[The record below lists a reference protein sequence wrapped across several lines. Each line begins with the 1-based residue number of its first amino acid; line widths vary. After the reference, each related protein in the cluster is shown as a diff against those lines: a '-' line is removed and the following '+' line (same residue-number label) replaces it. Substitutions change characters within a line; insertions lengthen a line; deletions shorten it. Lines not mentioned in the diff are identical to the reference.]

1 MSRDVWEVLAEKFR
15 ELRQIQ
21 QQVACLRIVLPL
33 LAEEGDKPPET
44 TPEPKTEPKGWV

>member
-33 LAEEGDKPPET
+33 LVEEGDKPPDIA
-44 TPEPKTEPKGWV
+44 PAIKPEPKGWV